1 MINSIREIGL
11 TGFLDILFMT
21 LLLYMLIIAF
31 KRTRAGFVLTGMFI
45 VACVYL
51 VIRQFNLVMM
61 ASVFEMFFTII
72 LVILVVIFQEEIRHF
87 FEEIAVWSL
96 NRRLLRKKKT
106 YISRDEVGMLVRTL
120 MEFARERTGALIV
133 IRGKNILNRHLEGE
147 VPLNGEL
154 SEPLLKSIFDP
165 HSVGHDGAVIIDG
178 RRITHF
184 SCHLPLSKNLNKIR
198 DRGTRHAAALGLTEV
213 ADALCIVVS
222 EEKGTISVARKG
234 NIHVVNN
241 PEQLTTIIDTFY
253 KEIHPKQELKPWE
266 EIFKRNTREKVYAVL
281 LSIGLWFVL
290 VHGSK
295 VVYKSYV
302 VPVSIGELPA
312 EWEIIDMNPKEVEVE
327 LRGPRTAFYLNIKDR
342 ITVYPNIKIV
352 AGQQRIRVYE
362 NNFTIPK
369 GLMLD
374 DHEPHYITI
383 TLDRKKR
390 AVSNG
395 LEEEK
400 IKNNGKRTGE

>member
-31 KRTRAGFVLTGMFI
+31 KRTRAAFVLTGMLI

-96 NRRLLRKKKT
+96 NRRLLRKKKIS
-106 YISRDEVGMLVRTL
+106 ISRNEVEMLVRTL

-133 IRGKNILNRHLEGE
+133 IRGKNILKRHLEGE
-147 VPLNGEL
+147 VTLNGEL

-165 HSVGHDGAVIIDG
+165 HSIGHDGAVIIDG
-178 RRITHF
+178 SRVTHF

-222 EEKGTISVARKG
+222 EEKGTISVARNG
-234 NIHVVNN
+234 DISVVND
-241 PEQLTTIIDTFY
+241 PDRLTEIIQTFY
-253 KEIHPKQELKPWE
+253 EEIHPKQELKPWE
-266 EIFKRNTREKVYAVL
+266 DLFKRNTREKVYAVL

-290 VHGSK
+290 VYGSK

-312 EWEIIDMNPKEVEVE
+312 EWEITDMNPKEIEVE
-327 LRGPRTAFYLNIKDR
+327 LRGPRTAFYLNIQDR
-342 ITVYPNIKIV
+342 IKVYPNIKIV

-369 GLMLD
+369 GLTLD

-383 TLDRKKR
+383 MLDMKKS
-390 AVSNG
+390 AESTG
-395 LEEEK
+395 PEK
-400 IKNNGKRTGE
+400 GKNNNNEKRTGK

>member
-1 MINSIREIGL
+1 MIQSVKEIGL
-11 TGFLDILFMT
+11 AGFLDIAFMA

-31 KRTRAGFVLTGMFI
+31 KRTRAAFVLTGMFI

-72 LVILVVIFQEEIRHF
+72 LIILVVIFQEEIRHF

-96 NRRLLRKKKT
+96 NRRIVRKKEMK
-106 YISRDEVGMLVRTL
+106 ISRDEVETLVRTL
-120 MEFARERTGALIV
+120 LEFARERTGALIV
-133 IRGKNILNRHLEGE
+133 LRGKNILNRHLEGE
-147 VPLNGEL
+147 VMLNGEL

-165 HSVGHDGAVIIDG
+165 HSMGHDGAVIIDG

-198 DRGTRHAAALGLTEV
+198 DRGTRHAAALGLSEV
-213 ADALCIVVS
+213 TDALCLVVS
-222 EEKGTISVARKG
+222 EEKGTISVARNG
-234 NIHVVNN
+234 DMQVVSD
-241 PEQLTTIIDTFY
+241 PEKLTTVIETFY
-253 KEIHPKQELKPWE
+253 EEIHPKQELKPWE

-295 VVYKSYV
+295 VVYRSYV
-302 VPVSIGELPA
+302 VPISLAELPV
-312 EWEIIDMNPKEVEVE
+312 EWEIKDLNPKEMDIK
-327 LRGPRTAFYLNIKDR
+327 LRGPRTAFYLNIQDR
-342 ITVYPNIKIV
+342 IMIYPNVKIV
-352 AGQQRIRVYE
+352 AGQQRIRVYQ

-369 GLMLD
+369 GLILD
-374 DHEPHYITI
+374 DYDPHYITI
-383 TLDRKKR
+383 TLDMKKPAAD
-390 AVSNG
+390 AVP
-395 LEEEK
+395 EP
-400 IKNNGKRTGE
+400 GKDK

>member
-1 MINSIREIGL
+1 MIQSIKEIGL
-11 TGFLDILFMT
+11 TGFLDIIFMA

-31 KRTRAGFVLTGMFI
+31 KRTRAAFVLTGMFI

-96 NRRLLRKKKT
+96 NRRLVRKKKMT
-106 YISRDEVGMLVRTL
+106 IFRDEVEILVRTL

-133 IRGKNILNRHLEGE
+133 LRGKNILSRHLEGE
-147 VPLNGEL
+147 VALNGEL

-165 HSVGHDGAVIIDG
+165 HSIGHDGAVIIDG
-178 RRITHF
+178 RRVTHF

-213 ADALCIVVS
+213 TDALCLVVS
-222 EEKGTISVARKG
+222 EEKGTISVARNG
-234 NIHVVNN
+234 EMQAVNDLDK
-241 PEQLTTIIDTFY
+241 LTAVIENFY
-253 KEIHPKQELKPWE
+253 EEIHPKQELKPLE
-266 EIFKRNTREKVYAVL
+266 EIFKRNTREKVYALL

-290 VHGSK
+290 VYGSK

-302 VPVSIGELPA
+302 IPVSLGELPA
-312 EWEIIDMNPKEVEVE
+312 EWKLTDMKPKEMDVK
-327 LRGPRTAFYLNIKDR
+327 LRGPRTAFYLNIQDR
-342 ITVYPNIKIV
+342 IKVYPTIKIV
-352 AGQQRIRVYE
+352 AGEQRIRVYE
-362 NNFTIPK
+362 NNFTVPK
-369 GLMLD
+369 GLILD
-374 DHEPHYITI
+374 DFDPHYVII
-383 TLDRKKR
+383 ALDRKTPVPDT
-390 AVSNG
+390 AG
-395 LEEEK
+395 EPEK
-400 IKNNGKRTGE
+400 GG